1 MGEPSPAWSQVWP
14 GESPRTDA
22 GVSGTD
28 PTIPLHRVRR
38 LCLGVLTLV
47 LLVALSSVWWPMASS
62 EASGQGAGGAQ
73 VQLRVEHE
81 HHLRP
86 GTDST
91 VTLTLTRASAGDALL
106 VVGRDLFTTAGVT
119 DVRPTPTAQ
128 GHDSG
133 GLVLRFD
140 DAPALLT
147 VTLEGRVPTRQPP
160 GRPRWRVAAASG
172 HDADALGHP
181 DVSVTTRPWVLP

>member
-1 MGEPSPAWSQVWP
+1 MWP

-22 GVSGTD
+22 GVSGTE

-38 LCLGVLTLV
+38 VCLGVLTVV
-47 LLVALSSVWWPMASS
+47 LLVALSSAWWPGASG
-62 EASGQGAGGAQ
+62 EASGRSADGGAM
-73 VQLRVEHE
+73 QLRVEHE

-86 GTDST
+86 GTDSV
-91 VTLTLTRASAGDALL
+91 VTLRLTRAAAGDARL
-106 VVGRDLFTTAGVT
+106 VVGRSLFTTAGVT
-119 DVRPTPTAQ
+119 DVRPTPSAQ
-128 GHDSG
+128 SHHAE

-140 DAPALLT
+140 DAPAQLI

-160 GRPRWRVAAASG
+160 GRQTWRAAAASSA
-172 HDADALGHP
+172 DEDALDHP